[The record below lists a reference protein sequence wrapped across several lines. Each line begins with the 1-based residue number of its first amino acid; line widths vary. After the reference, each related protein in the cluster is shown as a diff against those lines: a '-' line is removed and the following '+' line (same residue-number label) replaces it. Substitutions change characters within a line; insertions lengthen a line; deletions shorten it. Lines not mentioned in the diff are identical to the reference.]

1 MRVSIPLRDLF
12 LAPAVW
18 FALIGLYLCRP
29 VAGLMALSAFGGF
42 VIAQHWPRLGLH
54 R

>member
-1 MRVSIPLRDLF
+1 MQVSIALRDLIVV
-12 LAPAVW
+12 PAVW
-18 FALIGLYLCRP
+18 FALIGLYLWRP
-29 VAGLMALSAFGGF
+29 VAGLMALSALGGF